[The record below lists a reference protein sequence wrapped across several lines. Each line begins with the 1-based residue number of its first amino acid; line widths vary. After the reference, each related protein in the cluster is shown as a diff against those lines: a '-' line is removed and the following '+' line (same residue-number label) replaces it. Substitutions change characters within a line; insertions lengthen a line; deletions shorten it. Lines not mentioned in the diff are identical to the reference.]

1 MRIRIFRA
9 TSLAAAMAQVRDE
22 LGLDALILSTA
33 NGNGTVEVTAALEPE
48 DEAEPRPGS
57 KLDLPP
63 ADRIASAVAAS
74 EPADGRDH
82 APAHALVRHN
92 LPPALLAALST
103 TAPETGCSRLFRF
116 GGLPL
121 DADGP
126 PLMLAGPP
134 GAGKTLTVA
143 KLATRL
149 VMDGHRPLV
158 ITADEQRAGA
168 VEQLAAFTRLLGLTL
183 IAAGR
188 PEMLAR
194 ALSRREP
201 RSPVLIDAPGLDL
214 LDPAQDELLAALVA
228 ASGAQTALVLP
239 AGIDALEAADV
250 AAAHARRGTGLL
262 VATRLGRHAR
272 LGGILAAAHG
282 ANLAL
287 TEGGTTADVVDGL
300 IALTPAVLAT
310 HLWPPLAA
318 RDWPSSPAAAPA
330 FPPVAIPAAAAP
342 PPSMPGCGPGREP
355 NRATLAL
362 HIAAQAGARAPSWK
376 TSP

>member
-9 TSLAAAMAQVRDE
+9 DSLVAAMAQVRDE

-33 NGNGTVEVTAALEPE
+33 SGDGVVEVTAALEPE
-48 DEAEPRPGS
+48 DEPEPLPGS
-57 KLDLPP
+57 GLHLPP
-63 ADRIASAVAAS
+63 ADRIAPAAVAAPG
-74 EPADGRDH
+74 PAIGS
-82 APAHALVRHN
+82 AHALARHN
-92 LPPALLAALST
+92 LPPALLAALET
-103 TAPETGCSRLFRF
+103 TPLEVGCSRLFRF
-116 GGLPL
+116 GRLPL

-126 PLMLAGPP
+126 PLLLAGPP

-214 LDPAQDELLAALVA
+214 LDPVQDELLAALVA
-228 ASGAQTALVLP
+228 ASGARTALVLP
-239 AGIDALEAADV
+239 AGIDPLEAADV
-250 AAAHARRGTGLL
+250 AAAHARRGTELL

-272 LGGILAAAHG
+272 LGGILAAAHDG
-282 ANLAL
+282 DLAL
-287 TEGGTTADVVDGL
+287 TEAGTTADVVEGL
-300 IALTPAVLAT
+300 LALTPAVLAA
-310 HLWPPLAA
+310 HLPQPLPARDGPSPLAA
-318 RDWPSSPAAAPA
+318 VPFFPST
-330 FPPVAIPAAAAP
+330 AIPAAVTP
-342 PPSMPGCGPGREP
+342 PPSTPG
-355 NRATLAL
+355 RATLAL
-362 HIAAQAGARAPSWK
+362 HIAAQAGAQAGVRSPSWK